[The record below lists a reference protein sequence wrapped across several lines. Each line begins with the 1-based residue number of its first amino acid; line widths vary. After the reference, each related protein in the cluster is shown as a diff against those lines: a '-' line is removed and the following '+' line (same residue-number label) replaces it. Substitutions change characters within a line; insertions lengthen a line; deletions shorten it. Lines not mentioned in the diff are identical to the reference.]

1 MERKKGNNMNDI
13 EIEELD
19 AWNDNDRYYFWQVLN
34 GEKSL
39 IESIE
44 DIKSFRN
51 SKYYTGTQEKY
62 RIIGGE

>member
-44 DIKSFRN
+44 DIKSFIN